1 MNERMDQKFNSVA
14 AAKLRQFEL
23 EPTVNVIKIN
33 QELRELL
40 CLFLSLESALFRYWS
55 YRTIYPLFAAIYEIP
70 AEIRC

>member
-1 MNERMDQKFNSVA
+1 MNERMDQKFSSVA

-40 CLFLSLESALFRYWS
+40 CLFLSLESALF
-55 YRTIYPLFAAIYEIP
+55 PLPVLSHNISSV
-70 AEIRC
+70 CGNL